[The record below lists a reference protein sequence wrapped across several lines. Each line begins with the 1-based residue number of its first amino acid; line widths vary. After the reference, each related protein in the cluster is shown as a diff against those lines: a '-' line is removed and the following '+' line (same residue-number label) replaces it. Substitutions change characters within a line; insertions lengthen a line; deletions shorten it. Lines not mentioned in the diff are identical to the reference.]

1 MKNLKFLILSMI
13 LALTLSF
20 AYLGCAGG
28 GGGDD
33 DDDGSSGMVYSGLTT
48 PAEISELNAE
58 DISGGAFGAGLIG
71 DGMGDGMM
79 NLSLDQGPNDNYI
92 GKFRA
97 VKVPVILSDSLDLID
112 FTASPA
118 GGVQAAVE
126 TATETLTGECGGTMT
141 YSISADVAGGEFNG
155 SFTFSDYCN
164 GGTTINGGASFDGR
178 MDANTDEL
186 LEAHFSFDNLS
197 GGELTLD
204 GDIDMDFTVSPK
216 MITFNAYGQDAS
228 SGKVYWIRDYSIA
241 IDEDENQFPV
251 QTTVQMDGM
260 FYHPD
265 HGYVILSTPDPIVL
279 LGDDD
284 WPTSGTLV
292 VTGANSAKAKIT
304 AIDNTSCYVEADIDG
319 DDAYEWASVTMPWDD
334 V

>member
-1 MKNLKFLILSMI
+1 MKNLKFLTLSMI

-20 AYLGCAGG
+20 TYLGCSGGG

-33 DDDGSSGMVYSGLTT
+33 GNSGMVFSGLTT
-48 PAEISELNAE
+48 PAEINESNAE
-58 DISGGAFGAGLIG
+58 DLSGGAFGAGLIG

-79 NLSLDQGPNDNYI
+79 DLSLDQGPNDNYI
-92 GKFRA
+92 GKYRA
-97 VKVPVILSDSLDLID
+97 VKVPLILSNSLDLVD
-112 FTASPA
+112 FTASSA
-118 GGVQAAVE
+118 GGFQAALE
-126 TATETLTGECGGTMT
+126 TATATLTGECGGTMSYT
-141 YSISADVAGGEFNG
+141 VSADIDGGDFNG
-155 SFTFSDYCN
+155 SFTFSNYCN

-178 MDANTDEL
+178 LDATTEEL

-216 MITFNAYGQDAS
+216 IITFNAYGQDAS

-251 QTTVQMDGM
+251 QTTVLMDGM

-265 HGYVILSTPDPIVL
+265 HGYVELSTPVPIVL
-279 LGDDD
+279 LGDDE

-292 VTGANSAKAKIT
+292 VTGANNAKAKIT
-304 AIDNTSCYVEADIDG
+304 AIDNANCTIEADIDG
-319 DDAYEWASVTMPWDD
+319 DDAYEFLVSATMTWDD